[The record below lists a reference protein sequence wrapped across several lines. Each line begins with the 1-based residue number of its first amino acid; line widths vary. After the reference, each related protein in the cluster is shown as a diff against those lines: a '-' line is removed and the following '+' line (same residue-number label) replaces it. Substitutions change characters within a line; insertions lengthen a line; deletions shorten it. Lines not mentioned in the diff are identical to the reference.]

1 MSCID
6 ERLLSLSGCLLI
18 VSHYCQN
25 REKCKMG
32 EQHQEDN
39 LSNVHI
45 DKVKERQ
52 RIYIISI

>member
-18 VSHYCQN
+18 DSHYCHN
-25 REKCKMG
+25 RVKCKMG

-45 DKVKERQ
+45 DKVKER
-52 RIYIISI
+52 